1 MNELEYQLFNPVLPG
16 LSSIR
21 NITTCTRL
29 GGGPY
34 CIQENVSQDSDMTMH
49 ALTAEKFF
57 WVVVADEA
65 RAIVYARDS
74 RHGPLREVFSLD
86 NESARKKTGQL
97 ISDSGG
103 RSFDSYGKGRH
114 TMSSE
119 KADPKKT
126 LATAFAKRI
135 AGRIAAV
142 IHDGSCRG
150 YALVA
155 APRFLGL
162 LRDAVSIAT
171 NAEPYATVDK
181 EVVGQDTAVIEKL
194 LVNL

>member
-1 MNELEYQLFNPVLPG
+1 MVTPTDRFY
-16 LSSIR
+16 
-21 NITTCTRL
+21 
-29 GGGPY
+29 
-34 CIQENVSQDSDMTMH
+34 
-49 ALTAEKFF
+49 

-65 RAIVYARDS
+65 VAIVYARETL
-74 RHGPLREVFSLD
+74 RGPLHEQFSLD
-86 NESARKKTGQL
+86 NEVARMKTEHL

-126 LATAFAKRI
+126 AAMAFAKLI
-135 AGRIAAV
+135 AGRVAKV
-142 IHDGSCRG
+142 MHDGSCRG
-150 YALVA
+150 FALVA

-162 LRDAVSIAT
+162 LRDAIAIAT
-171 NAEPYATVDK
+171 AVEPYATVAK

-194 LVNL
+194 LAS